1 MMRKRKVY
9 VETSVWGAVLD
20 AEPAYYREAARK
32 LLSRADD
39 FEFFISPV
47 VGREIRTAPPKIRQR
62 LEDILSEVNPV
73 PLDETEEIVILAGE
87 YVSRGI
93 FPGTYR
99 NDALHVASASYYV
112 LDFLASYNF
121 RYIVRVS
128 RRELVR
134 AANTVLGFHTPIIL
148 SPEELAEERWEE

>member
-1 MMRKRKVY
+1 MRKRKVY
-9 VETSVWGAVLD
+9 VETSVWGAVFD

-39 FEFFISPV
+39 FEFYISPV
-47 VGREIRTAPPKIRQR
+47 VGREITNAPREIRER
-62 LEDILSEVNPV
+62 LRGVITDVDPL
-73 PLDETEEIVILAGE
+73 PLDETEEIIALTAE

-93 FPGTYR
+93 FPAKYR
-99 NDALHVASASYYV
+99 NDALHVAFASYYA
-112 LDFLASYNF
+112 LEFLVSYNF
-121 RYIVRVS
+121 RHIVRVS

>member
-1 MMRKRKVY
+1 MRKRKVY
-9 VETSVWGAVLD
+9 VETSVWGAVFD

-39 FEFFISPV
+39 FEFYISPV
-47 VGREIRTAPPKIRQR
+47 VGREITNAPPEIRER
-62 LEDILSEVNPV
+62 LRGVIADINPF
-73 PLDETEEIVILAGE
+73 PLDETEEIITLTAE

-93 FPGTYR
+93 FPVKYR
-99 NDALHVASASYYV
+99 NDALHVAFASYYA
-112 LDFLASYNF
+112 LDFLVSYNF
-121 RYIVRVS
+121 RHIVRVS

-134 AANTVLGFHTPIIL
+134 AANTVLGFRTPIIL